1 MKILDD
7 VTNEIIEDNVAIK
20 ITFHPYDLDKH
31 CLTVEGKEE
40 ANNFQAKTL
49 FVSKTTASTI
59 LADCDDP
66 YVFKELKKQAD
77 TIELL
82 KKVNHES

>member
-20 ITFHPYDLDKH
+20 ITFHPYDLNKH

-66 YVFKELKKQAD
+66 DVFKELKKQAD

>member
-7 VTNEIIEDNVAIK
+7 VTNEIIEDNVAVK
-20 ITFHPYDLDKH
+20 ITFHCYDLNRH
-31 CLTVEGKEE
+31 CLTVENKEQ

-66 YVFKELKKQAD
+66 SFFKELKEQAN

>member
-7 VTNEIIEDNVAIK
+7 VTNEIIEDEVAIK
-20 ITFHPYDLDKH
+20 ITFHCYSLKHH

-40 ANNFQAKTL
+40 PNNFQTKTL

-59 LADCDDP
+59 LADCEDP
-66 YVFKELKKQAD
+66 SVFKELIKQAD
-77 TIELL
+77 TINLL

>member
-66 YVFKELKKQAD
+66 DVFKELKKQAD